1 MRLALA
7 VSLLAVALV
16 APAVSAQ
23 TVDSFRQLPLRINR
37 DDNVR
42 VVEQSGVKVT
52 GRVVS
57 FGRDGLTIQ
66 TDGVARQFGEA
77 AVRRVDLSGQS
88 KWRGAL
94 IGAGTMLV
102 VGLAGGGFK

>member
-7 VSLLAVALV
+7 VSLLAVALA

-42 VVEQSGVKVT
+42 VVEQSGANVT
-52 GRVVS
+52 GEAVQR
-57 FGRDGLTIQ
+57 T
-66 TDGVARQFGEA
+66 ARAGARCLRPFSGA
-77 AVRRVDLSGQS
+77 RRS
-88 KWRGAL
+88 AP
-94 IGAGTMLV
+94 
-102 VGLAGGGFK
+102 